1 MSFSYG
7 FATDTGRVRQYNED
21 FLGCFDTPNGVV
33 FVLCDG
39 MGGHAGG
46 ALAARLAVEAIGQ
59 FFAENQ
65 ESGTPYSWLK
75 EALEQANQA
84 ILGKAAQ
91 DTSLQN
97 MGTTCVVALL
107 KGQEVYYAHVGDS
120 RLYHL
125 RNGHLERITKDHSL
139 VQTLADMGVLTQ
151 VEADYHPRNNEI
163 TKALGIKEFTADVCY
178 QPLVF
183 EDLDVLLLCS
193 DGLTGMLSDA
203 QIALL
208 LQKPESLSSKAKQL
222 ISEANK
228 AGGTD
233 NISVQLIGWQWPYA
247 TEEGTAI
254 IRTRPRKWLWSLL
267 LLGVLVTLMAVLGYL
282 QNMTDKSDIPAER
295 LPQEITISNAEITP
309 TEMPP
314 VILQQ
319 PDTQTTSVVGNEY
332 LFFKHTAT
340 SQDSLGGLAHRY
352 NVAKDLIIKL
362 NNHVIFDSIPAK
374 IKINIPVRAIHVIE
388 SGQIMDT
395 IEKMYSIDR
404 SLVMRANGKLKPKLL
419 LGDTIVIP
427 MGAK

>member
-46 ALAARLAVEAIGQ
+46 ALAARLAVEAVGH
-59 FFAENQ
+59 FFTETLEA
-65 ESGTPYSWLK
+65 GTPYSWLK

-84 ILGKAAQ
+84 ILDKAAQ

-120 RLYHL
+120 RLYHF
-125 RNGHLERITKDHSL
+125 RNGQLERVTKDHSL

-178 QPLVF
+178 QPLAF

-203 QIALL
+203 QISLL

-233 NISVQLIGWQWPYA
+233 NISVQLIGWQWSYA

-254 IRTRPRKWLWSLL
+254 VRTRPRKWLWSLL
-267 LLGVLVTLMAVLGYL
+267 LLGVLATLMAVLGYL
-282 QNMTDKSDIPAER
+282 QNMTDKTDLPAER
-295 LPQEITISNAEITP
+295 LPQETTISNAEIIQ
-309 TEMPP
+309 TEVPP
-314 VILQQ
+314 VVLQ
-319 PDTQTTSVVGNEY
+319 PDTQTSVVGEQY
-332 LFFKHTAT
+332 LFFKHTANAN
-340 SQDSLGGLAHRY
+340 DSLEGLAHRY
-352 NVAKDLIIKL
+352 NVAKDLIVRF
-362 NNHVIFDSIPAK
+362 NNHVYFDSIPAK
-374 IKINIPVRAIHVIE
+374 TKINVPVRAIHVIE

-395 IEKMYSIDR
+395 IEKLYSIDR
-404 SLVMRANGKLKPKLL
+404 SLVMRANGKHKPKLL